1 MQAVHW
7 LAVQS
12 GGVDHHE
19 SPAVE
24 AAAELLLALAARFGW
39 ARHGGAGHFAT
50 EAADGAA
57 AAADKGTTAE
67 AAHRASDA
75 VQAVLCHWLYAASA
89 ASDGT
94 AAAADEAAPA
104 EAASAR
110 W

>member
-50 EAADGAA
+50 EAADSAA

-67 AAHRASDA
+67 ATHRASDA
-75 VQAVLCHWLYAASA
+75 DQAVLCQWLYAASA
-89 ASDGT
+89 DEP

-104 EAASAR
+104 EASSSR

>member
-12 GGVDHHE
+12 GRVDHHE
-19 SPAVE
+19 APAVE
-24 AAAELLLALAARFGW
+24 AAAGLLLGLAARFGW

-50 EAADGAA
+50 EPADGAA
-57 AAADKGTTAE
+57 AAADGGTTAE

-75 VQAVLCHWLYAASA
+75 IQAVLCQWLYAASA
-89 ASDGT
+89 DEP

-104 EAASAR
+104 EASSSR